1 MDEKSFFQK
10 EVRVTSGS
18 IIQYMKNMNF
28 TTSEILFSKI
38 IFSKWFLNEFGEK
51 MFFQN
56 IKTLIKFNVSWIK
69 TIIGENLRMMKR
81 ISTKKK
87 RYW

>member
-1 MDEKSFFQK
+1 
-10 EVRVTSGS
+10 
-18 IIQYMKNMNF
+18 MNF